1 MKRQKEQV
9 SELEEDIILRKL
21 IGDYEELAKTKEEQ
35 DERLE
40 AMKTKNKE
48 SSDEMKQ
55 CEDDILNQIDEIT
68 KVE

>member
-1 MKRQKEQV
+1 MGEFD
-9 SELEEDIILRKL
+9 EL
-21 IGDYEELAKTKEEQ
+21 YKTKEEQ

-55 CEDDILNQIDEIT
+55 CEDDILNQVDEIA
-68 KVE
+68 KVEGMIKNTKEKKLEKEE